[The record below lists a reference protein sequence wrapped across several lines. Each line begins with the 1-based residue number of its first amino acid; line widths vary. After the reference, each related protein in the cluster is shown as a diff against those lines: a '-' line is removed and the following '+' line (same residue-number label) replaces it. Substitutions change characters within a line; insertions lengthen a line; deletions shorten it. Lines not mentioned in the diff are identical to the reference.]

1 MSPYGPPYDDTWVLN
16 AVNRA
21 LGERSTTVSES
32 AQEDLFGDP
41 SVAPSA
47 SSDNSS
53 YFQEKDDELEKILRS
68 ETLLNSLLLGP
79 HPADIAGLAIVDS
92 YHGPEQYPTSAD
104 LDNDVSMGDAH
115 DAVDNVDNH
124 RPSNWLSPGIPF
136 RPSVSGPNGLLAP
149 PPPYT
154 RRFGGRNRSAAMNR
168 NPGTEARHPTPVV
181 VREQDSLVVAS
192 ITPSTVNQ
200 RIANEDVHM
209 TEAPVIPIINEPLP
223 FTLPETQNNHNLG
236 PNPHV
241 SANIADDLLSLD
253 TQSVD
258 DHESISDVSSN
269 ASGRSRKLKD
279 REKTK
284 RVRDKGACSAC
295 RIQKVDCDSDDECK
309 GCKKFCTK
317 NHLSFV
323 PCIRKRLSEILGSA
337 SERWASKNM
346 GGWYES
352 LRKRPIRPGSSDH
365 VVEIRRSP
373 NLNRAYLEVT
383 CREVWFQGSALV
395 DCHPVYFTVPDRSP
409 DDDTIC
415 AWSEQDISLEN
426 LTTFGGRI
434 EQCLLSYMGFF
445 HDTFVSN
452 GRLSAPAP
460 KEAVQLYKLME
471 NVRNM
476 TCMVKVWAYE
486 VRNMFFTGG
495 RPFSEQLLPVQLH
508 FHLRAGKAISSA
520 ERELLKGLDAF
531 LEPPSRPAFTVALW
545 LSMWQVILIY
555 QEVLGQLSSADVMT
569 ESDERR
575 NFRRLTEDLFEGVVV
590 MYSNRFRTSAVVKT
604 LLDAMDDV
612 EVFGNEVV
620 ALNALTNAWDSRNQF
635 YNELEGKPF
644 PNRQEELLRAY
655 VIAREEKV
663 FKGRRKI
670 GPTQR
675 QKYGRRV

>member
-1 MSPYGPPYDDTWVLN
+1 
-16 AVNRA
+16 
-21 LGERSTTVSES
+21 
-32 AQEDLFGDP
+32 
-41 SVAPSA
+41 
-47 SSDNSS
+47 
-53 YFQEKDDELEKILRS
+53 
-68 ETLLNSLLLGP
+68 
-79 HPADIAGLAIVDS
+79 
-92 YHGPEQYPTSAD
+92 
-104 LDNDVSMGDAH
+104 
-115 DAVDNVDNH
+115 
-124 RPSNWLSPGIPF
+124 
-136 RPSVSGPNGLLAP
+136 
-149 PPPYT
+149 
-154 RRFGGRNRSAAMNR
+154 
-168 NPGTEARHPTPVV
+168 
-181 VREQDSLVVAS
+181 
-192 ITPSTVNQ
+192 
-200 RIANEDVHM
+200 
-209 TEAPVIPIINEPLP
+209 
-223 FTLPETQNNHNLG
+223 
-236 PNPHV
+236 
-241 SANIADDLLSLD
+241 
-253 TQSVD
+253 
-258 DHESISDVSSN
+258 

-309 GCKKFCTK
+309 RCKKFCTK

-323 PCIRKRLSEILGSA
+323 PCIRKPLSEILGSA

-352 LRKRPIRPGSSDH
+352 LRQRPTRPGSDH

-373 NLNRAYLEVT
+373 NFNRAHLEVT
-383 CREVWFQGSALV
+383 CREVSFQSSAPV
-395 DCHPVYFTVPDRSP
+395 DRHPVYFTVPDRSP

-434 EQCLLSYMGFF
+434 EQCLLSYMGLF
-445 HDTFVSN
+445 HDTYVSN
-452 GRLSAPAP
+452 GRLSASAK
-460 KEAVQLYKLME
+460 KEAMQLYKLME
-471 NVRNM
+471 NVRKM
-476 TCMVKVWAYE
+476 TCMVKIWAYE

-555 QEVLGQLSSADVMT
+555 HEVLGQLSSADVMT

-575 NFRRLTEDLFEGVVV
+575 DFIRLTKALFEGVVV
-590 MYSNRFRTSAVVKT
+590 MYSNRFRTSAVVSK
-604 LLDAMDDV
+604 LLDAMDGV
-612 EVFGNEVV
+612 EVFGNGVV
-620 ALNALTNAWDSRNQF
+620 ALDALTNAWDSRNQF
-635 YNELEGKPF
+635 YNVLEGKPS

-663 FKGRRKI
+663 FKRRGEII
-670 GPTQR
+670 GPAQK